1 MLAIRQL
8 SLCFA
13 AAALGLLV
21 FTSTAQADTAPDALW
36 SYFGHGH
43 EGTAAC
49 VSRGTAVAE
58 SRFDEMIDDAARAFV
73 VRPSFLRAVVACESN
88 FNDRAKSK
96 AGARGL
102 AQVMPQTARL
112 LGIEPAL
119 LWDPAVNLYSA
130 AKYIRYLVDRYGND
144 LDKVLIAY
152 NAGPAYVETDRPL
165 PGETILYLERVKSAY
180 RHFLKLNSRT
190 NVQASSKDVQAARR

>member
-1 MLAIRQL
+1 MVAIRQL
-8 SLCFA
+8 PYSLVMM
-13 AAALGLLV
+13 AAALFLGASV
-21 FTSTAQADTAPDALW
+21 ARAETAPDALW
-36 SYFGHGH
+36 SFAGKGHA
-43 EGTAAC
+43 GTTAC
-49 VSRGTAVAE
+49 VSHSTAQAA
-58 SRFDEMIDDAARAFV
+58 SRFDEMIDRTARAFV

-88 FNDRAKSK
+88 FNDQAESP

-112 LGIEPAL
+112 LGVEPAL
-119 LWDPAVNLYSA
+119 LWDPGVNLYSA

-152 NAGPAYVETDRPL
+152 NAGPAYVGSDRPL

-180 RHFLKLNSRT
+180 RHFLTQTIRG
-190 NVQASSKDVQAARR
+190 QPRF